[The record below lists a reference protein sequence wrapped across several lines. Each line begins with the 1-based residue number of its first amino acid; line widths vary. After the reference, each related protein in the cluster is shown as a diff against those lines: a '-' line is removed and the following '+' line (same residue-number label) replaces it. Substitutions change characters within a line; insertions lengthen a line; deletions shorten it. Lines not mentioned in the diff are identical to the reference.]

1 MNAAFLENDITEIVD
16 TIVLSILV
24 IGVVV
29 LH

>member
-1 MNAAFLENDITEIVD
+1 MSAAFLENDITEIVD